1 MKAAPKTNPTPDKPH
16 PRPATPFCMVPMAC
30 LTPSLRLALLG
41 AVFVTLCGCKTSMYK
56 NWADREVFGLLKKKT
71 SKVPNSGQ
79 HLLDITPPPPVSM
92 KELAKNLKT
101 VEFLGDRAYIEKD
114 ARVIAL
120 ADALNFGVHRNRNY
134 LLQKEV
140 VYLAALDL
148 TLTRQ
153 NFSPILSGSGS
164 GTLDRSKVSNGV
176 TTLVNS
182 GTLTTS
188 GDMGLTV
195 LTRTGARLAADLT
208 TDFVRFI
215 TGGLDSGN
223 SRLAF
228 TLSQPLLRGAGY
240 LAASESLTQ
249 GERTVLYNIRTFTQQ
264 RKSFAVDVATQY
276 FRAIQ
281 SRETAKN
288 SYLGYMAFN
297 SVVEREQAMAEANLR
312 SRSSLGQLLQAQINF
327 QRTWTN
333 AIRNYEQALDDF
345 KITLGLP
352 VTERI
357 VLNYKDLDDLQ
368 ILTPPGTLDDAMQ
381 TALTTRLDLWNTRD
395 RAEDATRR
403 VLIAKQDTL
412 PTLNAVVSHRT
423 LDDPNVNDF
432 SLQTRNRGVSI
443 GLNTDLNLNQKPER
457 NSLRAAM
464 VTEQR
469 TRRELDLA
477 EEQVRNA
484 VRTGWRDLEV
494 ARKQYDFAKRGME
507 ISMNRLAVEEAFM
520 AEGQGTARDL
530 IEAQRDL
537 NTTRDLMIST
547 RINHNLARLQLWR
560 DMGVLFIEKDGS
572 WVDVLKKEKPK
583 GN

>member
-1 MKAAPKTNPTPDKPH
+1 MKTAAKTHPTPDDPQS
-16 PRPATPFCMVPMAC
+16 RPAALFCMVTQAC

-41 AVFVTLCGCKTSMYK
+41 AVLVTLCGCKTSMYK
-56 NWADREVFGLLKKKT
+56 NWADREVFSLLKKKT

-176 TTLVNS
+176 TTLVNT

-288 SYLGYMAFN
+288 AYLGYMAFN

-333 AIRNYEQALDDF
+333 AIRNYEQALDDL

-395 RAEDATRR
+395 RAEDASRR

-457 NSLRAAM
+457 NTLRAAM

-469 TRRELDLA
+469 TRRELELA

-507 ISMNRLAVEEAFM
+507 ISMNRLEVEEAFM

-537 NTTRDLMIST
+537 NTTRDLMVST

-583 GN
+583 GE

>member
-1 MKAAPKTNPTPDKPH
+1 
-16 PRPATPFCMVPMAC
+16 
-30 LTPSLRLALLG
+30 
-41 AVFVTLCGCKTSMYK
+41 
-56 NWADREVFGLLKKKT
+56 
-71 SKVPNSGQ
+71 
-79 HLLDITPPPPVSM
+79 
-92 KELAKNLKT
+92 
-101 VEFLGDRAYIEKD
+101 
-114 ARVIAL
+114 
-120 ADALNFGVHRNRNY
+120 
-134 LLQKEV
+134 
-140 VYLAALDL
+140 
-148 TLTRQ
+148 
-153 NFSPILSGSGS
+153 
-164 GTLDRSKVSNGV
+164 
-176 TTLVNS
+176 
-182 GTLTTS
+182 
-188 GDMGLTV
+188 MGLTV

-264 RKSFAVDVATQY
+264 RKSFAVEVATQY

-333 AIRNYEQALDDF
+333 AIRNYEQALDDL

-457 NSLRAAM
+457 NTLRAAM

-469 TRRELDLA
+469 TRRELELA

-507 ISMNRLAVEEAFM
+507 ISMNRLEVEEAFM

-537 NTTRDLMIST
+537 NTTRDLMVST

-583 GN
+583 GE